1 MGKLTGKKAI
11 VTGASRGIGLAIAT
25 ELARE
30 GADVA
35 ILSTSVKEDLAAK
48 LSSELGVQVKSYACN
63 VADSETVQSV
73 FKQIIADMGTVDIL
87 VNNAGITRDG
97 LLMRM
102 KDEDFDAVIA
112 TNLRSVFLCTRAVA
126 RTMMGNRSGHI
137 VNVSSINA
145 LRGQAGQSNYAAAKA
160 GVIGLTR
167 TNAMELSSRGITVNA
182 VAPGFI
188 DTDMTAKLSPEVREK
203 YAAQIPLGRLGQPED
218 VAKLVAFLASDDAK
232 YITGQIIGVDGVRR
246 SPTLSFPSW
255 K

>member
-1 MGKLTGKKAI
+1 MNMGKLTGKKAI

-48 LSSELGVQVKSYACN
+48 LSAELGVQVKSYACD
-63 VADSETVQSV
+63 VANSETVQSV

-112 TNLRSVFLCTRAVA
+112 TNLRSVFLCTRAVS

-167 TNAMELSSRGITVNA
+167 TNAMELAPRGITVNA

-188 DTDMTAKLSPEVREK
+188 DTDMTAKLGAEIREK
-203 YAAQIPLGRLGQPED
+203 YASQIPLGRLGQPED

-232 YITGQIIGVDGVRR
+232 YITGQIIGVDGG
-246 SPTLSFPSW
+246 LNA
-255 K
+255 

>member
-48 LSSELGVQVKSYACN
+48 LSAELGVQVKSYACD
-63 VADSETVQSV
+63 VANSETVQSV

-112 TNLRSVFLCTRAVA
+112 TNLRSVFLCTRAVS

-167 TNAMELSSRGITVNA
+167 TNAMELASRGITVNA

-188 DTDMTAKLSPEVREK
+188 DTDMTAKLGAEIREK
-203 YAAQIPLGRLGQPED
+203 YASQIPLGRLGQPED
-218 VAKLVAFLASDDAK
+218 VAKLVVFLASDDAK
-232 YITGQIIGVDGVRR
+232 YITGQIIGVDGG
-246 SPTLSFPSW
+246 LNA
-255 K
+255 

>member
-1 MGKLTGKKAI
+1 MAI
-11 VTGASRGIGLAIAT
+11 R
-25 ELARE
+25 
-30 GADVA
+30 
-35 ILSTSVKEDLAAK
+35 STCVKEDLAAK
-48 LSSELGVQVKSYACN
+48 LSAELGVQVKSYACD
-63 VADSETVQSV
+63 VANSETVQSV

-112 TNLRSVFLCTRAVA
+112 TNLRSVFLCTRAVS

-167 TNAMELSSRGITVNA
+167 TNAMELAPRGITVNA

-188 DTDMTAKLSPEVREK
+188 DTDMTAKLGAEIREK
-203 YAAQIPLGRLGQPED
+203 YASQIPLGRLGQPED

-232 YITGQIIGVDGVRR
+232 YITGQIIGVDGG
-246 SPTLSFPSW
+246 LNA
-255 K
+255 

>member
-1 MGKLTGKKAI
+1 
-11 VTGASRGIGLAIAT
+11 
-25 ELARE
+25 
-30 GADVA
+30 
-35 ILSTSVKEDLAAK
+35 
-48 LSSELGVQVKSYACN
+48 
-63 VADSETVQSV
+63 
-73 FKQIIADMGTVDIL
+73 MGTVDIL

-232 YITGQIIGVDGVRR
+232 YITGQIIGVDGG
-246 SPTLSFPSW
+246 LNA
-255 K
+255 

>member
-48 LSSELGVQVKSYACN
+48 LSAELGVQVKSYACD
-63 VADSETVQSV
+63 VANSETVQSV

-167 TNAMELSSRGITVNA
+167 TNAMELAPRGITVNA

-188 DTDMTAKLSPEVREK
+188 DTDMTAKLGAEIREK
-203 YAAQIPLGRLGQPED
+203 YASQIPLGRLGQPED
-218 VAKLVAFLASDDAK
+218 VAKLVVFLASDDAK
-232 YITGQIIGVDGVRR
+232 YITGQIIGVDGG
-246 SPTLSFPSW
+246 LNA
-255 K
+255 

>member
-1 MGKLTGKKAI
+1 MNMGKLTGKKAI

-48 LSSELGVQVKSYACN
+48 LSSELGVQVKSYACD
-63 VADSETVQSV
+63 VANSATVQAV

-167 TNAMELSSRGITVNA
+167 TNAMELAARGITVNA

-188 DTDMTAKLSPEVREK
+188 DTDMTAKLGAEIREK
-203 YAAQIPLGRLGQPED
+203 YASQIPLGRLGQPED

-232 YITGQIIGVDGVRR
+232 YITGQIIGVDGG
-246 SPTLSFPSW
+246 LNA
-255 K
+255 

>member
-1 MGKLTGKKAI
+1 MNMGKLTGKKAI

-218 VAKLVAFLASDDAK
+218 VAKLVVFLASDDAK
-232 YITGQIIGVDGVRR
+232 YITGQIIGVDGG
-246 SPTLSFPSW
+246 LNA
-255 K
+255 

>member
-1 MGKLTGKKAI
+1 MNMGKLTGKKAI

-48 LSSELGVQVKSYACN
+48 LSSELGVQVMSYACD
-63 VADSETVQSV
+63 VADSATVQAV

-87 VNNAGITRDG
+87 VNNAGITRDR

-112 TNLRSVFLCTRAVA
+112 SNLRSVFLCTRAVA

-167 TNAMELSSRGITVNA
+167 TNAMELAARGITVNA

-188 DTDMTAKLSPEVREK
+188 DTDMTAKLGAEIREK
-203 YAAQIPLGRLGQPED
+203 YASQIPLGRLGQPED

-232 YITGQIIGVDGVRR
+232 YITGQIIGVDGG
-246 SPTLSFPSW
+246 LNA
-255 K
+255 

>member
-35 ILSTSVKEDLAAK
+35 ILSTSVKEDLANQ
-48 LSSELGVQVKSYACN
+48 LSAELGVTVKSYACN
-63 VADSETVQSV
+63 VGDSETVQSV

-102 KDEDFDAVIA
+102 KDEDFDAVIQ

-126 RTMMGNRSGHI
+126 RTMMGKRTGRIINI
-137 VNVSSINA
+137 SSINA
-145 LRGQAGQSNYAAAKA
+145 LHGQAGQANYAAAKA
-160 GVIGLTR
+160 GIIGMTKS
-167 TNAMELSSRGITVNA
+167 NAKELASRGITVNA

-188 DTDMTAKLSPEVREK
+188 GTDMTAAMSEETKAQ
-203 YAAQIPLGRLGQPED
+203 YAAQIPLGRIGNPED
-218 VAKLVAFLASDDAK
+218 VAQAVAFLASDAAS
-232 YITGQIIGVDGVRR
+232 YITGQVLSVDGG
-246 SPTLSFPSW
+246 LNG
-255 K
+255 

>member
-48 LSSELGVQVKSYACN
+48 LSAELGVQVKSYACD

-112 TNLRSVFLCTRAVA
+112 TNLRSVFLCTRAVC
-126 RTMMGNRSGHI
+126 RTMMGKKAGRI

-167 TNAMELSSRGITVNA
+167 TNAMELASRGITVNA

-188 DTDMTAKLSPEVREK
+188 DTDMTAKLGAEIREK
-203 YAAQIPLGRLGQPED
+203 YASQIPLGRLGQPED
-218 VAKLVAFLASDDAK
+218 VAKLVVFLASDDAK
-232 YITGQIIGVDGVRR
+232 YITGQIIGVDGG
-246 SPTLSFPSW
+246 LNA
-255 K
+255 

>member
-48 LSSELGVQVKSYACN
+48 LSAELGVQVKSYACD
-63 VADSETVQSV
+63 VANSETVQSV

-112 TNLRSVFLCTRAVA
+112 TNLRSVFLCTRAVS

-188 DTDMTAKLSPEVREK
+188 DTDMTAKLGAEIREK
-203 YAAQIPLGRLGQPED
+203 YASQIPLGRLGQPED
-218 VAKLVAFLASDDAK
+218 VAKLVVFLASDDAK
-232 YITGQIIGVDGVRR
+232 YITGQIIGVDGG
-246 SPTLSFPSW
+246 LNA
-255 K
+255 

>member
-145 LRGQAGQSNYAAAKA
+145 LRGQTGQSNYAAAKA

-232 YITGQIIGVDGVRR
+232 YITGQIIGVDGG
-246 SPTLSFPSW
+246 LNA
-255 K
+255 

>member
-48 LSSELGVQVKSYACN
+48 LSAELGVQVKSYACN
-63 VADSETVQSV
+63 VADSETVQAV

-167 TNAMELSSRGITVNA
+167 TNAMELAARGITVNA

-188 DTDMTAKLSPEVREK
+188 DTDMTAKLGAEIREK
-203 YAAQIPLGRLGQPED
+203 YASQIPLGRLGQPED
-218 VAKLVAFLASDDAK
+218 VAKLVVFLASDDAK
-232 YITGQIIGVDGVRR
+232 YITGQIIGVDGG
-246 SPTLSFPSW
+246 LNA
-255 K
+255 

>member
-1 MGKLTGKKAI
+1 MNMGKLTGKKAI

-48 LSSELGVQVKSYACN
+48 LSSELGVQVKSYACD
-63 VADSETVQSV
+63 VADSATVQAV

-167 TNAMELSSRGITVNA
+167 TNAMELAARGITVNA

-188 DTDMTAKLSPEVREK
+188 DTDMTAKLGAEIREK
-203 YAAQIPLGRLGQPED
+203 YASQIQVHHGPDNWCGRGLER
-218 VAKLVAFLASDDAK
+218 LA
-232 YITGQIIGVDGVRR
+232 IN
-246 SPTLSFPSW
+246 F
-255 K
+255 

>member
-48 LSSELGVQVKSYACN
+48 LSSELGVQVKSYACD
-63 VADSETVQSV
+63 VADSATVQTV

-167 TNAMELSSRGITVNA
+167 TNAMELAARGITVNA

-188 DTDMTAKLSPEVREK
+188 DTDMTAKLGAEIREK
-203 YAAQIPLGRLGQPED
+203 YASQIPLGRLGQPED

-232 YITGQIIGVDGVRR
+232 YITGQIIGVDGG
-246 SPTLSFPSW
+246 LNA
-255 K
+255 

>member
-1 MGKLTGKKAI
+1 MNMGKLTGKKAI

-232 YITGQIIGVDGVRR
+232 YITGQIIGVDGG
-246 SPTLSFPSW
+246 LNA
-255 K
+255 

>member
-188 DTDMTAKLSPEVREK
+188 DTDMTAKLGAEIREK
-203 YAAQIPLGRLGQPED
+203 YASQIPLGRLGQPED

-232 YITGQIIGVDGVRR
+232 YITGQIIGVDGG
-246 SPTLSFPSW
+246 LNA
-255 K
+255 

>member
-25 ELARE
+25 ELAQE

-232 YITGQIIGVDGVRR
+232 YITGQIIGVDGG
-246 SPTLSFPSW
+246 LNA
-255 K
+255 

>member
-1 MGKLTGKKAI
+1 MNMGKLTDKKAI

-48 LSSELGVQVKSYACN
+48 LSSELGVQVKSYACD
-63 VADSETVQSV
+63 VADSDTVQAV

-167 TNAMELSSRGITVNA
+167 TNAMELAARGITVNA

-188 DTDMTAKLSPEVREK
+188 DTDMTAKLGAEIREK
-203 YAAQIPLGRLGQPED
+203 YASQIPLGRLGQPED

-232 YITGQIIGVDGVRR
+232 YITGQIIGVDGG
-246 SPTLSFPSW
+246 LNA
-255 K
+255 

>member
-48 LSSELGVQVKSYACN
+48 LSAELGVQVKSYACD
-63 VADSETVQSV
+63 VANSETVQSV

-167 TNAMELSSRGITVNA
+167 TNAMELASRGITVNA

-188 DTDMTAKLSPEVREK
+188 DTDMTAKLGAEIREK
-203 YAAQIPLGRLGQPED
+203 YASQIPLGRLGQPED
-218 VAKLVAFLASDDAK
+218 VAKLVVFLASDDAK
-232 YITGQIIGVDGVRR
+232 YITGQIIGVDGG
-246 SPTLSFPSW
+246 LNA
-255 K
+255 

>member
-232 YITGQIIGVDGVRR
+232 YITGQIIGVDGG
-246 SPTLSFPSW
+246 LNA
-255 K
+255 

>member
-1 MGKLTGKKAI
+1 

-112 TNLRSVFLCTRAVA
+112 TNLRSVFLCTSAVA

-167 TNAMELSSRGITVNA
+167 TNAMELAARGITVNA

-188 DTDMTAKLSPEVREK
+188 DTDMTAKLGAEIREK
-203 YAAQIPLGRLGQPED
+203 YASQIPLGRLGQPED

-232 YITGQIIGVDGVRR
+232 YITGQIIGVDGG
-246 SPTLSFPSW
+246 LNA
-255 K
+255 

>member
-167 TNAMELSSRGITVNA
+167 TNAMELSSRGKI
-182 VAPGFI
+182 
-188 DTDMTAKLSPEVREK
+188 
-203 YAAQIPLGRLGQPED
+203 GRAH
-218 VAKLVAFLASDDAK
+218 V
-232 YITGQIIGVDGVRR
+232 
-246 SPTLSFPSW
+246 
-255 K
+255 

>member
-145 LRGQAGQSNYAAAKA
+145 LRGQAGQSNYVAAKA

-232 YITGQIIGVDGVRR
+232 YITGQIIGVDGG
-246 SPTLSFPSW
+246 LNA
-255 K
+255 

>member
-48 LSSELGVQVKSYACN
+48 LFSELGVQVKSYACN

-167 TNAMELSSRGITVNA
+167 TNAMELAARGITVNA

-232 YITGQIIGVDGVRR
+232 YITGQIIGVDGG
-246 SPTLSFPSW
+246 LNA
-255 K
+255 

>member
-1 MGKLTGKKAI
+1 MNMGKLTGKKAI

-48 LSSELGVQVKSYACN
+48 LSSELGVQVKSYACD
-63 VADSETVQSV
+63 VADSATVQAV

-97 LLMRM
+97 
-102 KDEDFDAVIA
+102 
-112 TNLRSVFLCTRAVA
+112 LRSVFLCTRAVA

-167 TNAMELSSRGITVNA
+167 TNAMELAARGITVNA

-188 DTDMTAKLSPEVREK
+188 DTDMTAKLGAEIREK
-203 YAAQIPLGRLGQPED
+203 YASQIPLGRLGQPED

-232 YITGQIIGVDGVRR
+232 YITGQIIGVDGG
-246 SPTLSFPSW
+246 LNA
-255 K
+255 